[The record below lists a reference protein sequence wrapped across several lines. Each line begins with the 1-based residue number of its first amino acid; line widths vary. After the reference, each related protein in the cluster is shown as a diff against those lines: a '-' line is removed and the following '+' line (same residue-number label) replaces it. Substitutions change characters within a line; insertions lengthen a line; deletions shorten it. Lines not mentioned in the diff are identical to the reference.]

1 MLTNSG
7 VRLTRLYPV
16 LMLILALSV
25 SSCRTSR
32 KMTKADTDLKNKT
45 EQVAAGQE
53 SAQSNQVSKK
63 ESISQE
69 DEETTTVTR
78 EYDTSQ
84 PADTLTGK
92 PPLKKE
98 TTQTRRKKTQGT
110 QNSSTNT
117 QTQAQTSV
125 STQVQ
130 TETQAQTQT
139 RTQVDTGL
147 TGWQRFLCW
156 LGGISLLVVTCFLVF
171 KVYNIRK
178 KRHSNE
184 RKIK

>member
-1 MLTNSG
+1 
-7 VRLTRLYPV
+7 
-16 LMLILALSV
+16 
-25 SSCRTSR
+25 
-32 KMTKADTDLKNKT
+32 MTKADTDLKNKT
-45 EQVAAGQE
+45 EQVTAGQE
-53 SAQSNQVSKK
+53 SAQSNQVSKQ
-63 ESISQE
+63 ESILQE
-69 DEETTTVTR
+69 NEEITTVTR
-78 EYDTSQ
+78 EYDTTQ

-98 TTQTRRKKTQGT
+98 TTQTRRKKTQGM

-147 TGWQRFLCW
+147 TGWQRLLCW
-156 LGGISLLVVTCFLVF
+156 SGGITLLLVTCSI
-171 KVYNIRK
+171 VYNIK
-178 KRHSNE
+178 K
-184 RKIK
+184 KT